1 MKKMFREEGEIQ
13 TILDEMGFQIGEVVE
28 TIVTTRGVGGEPN
41 AAPMGILRTGPRVV
55 EVKPFLNTTTYAN
68 LKDTGRGVANITY
81 DVKLFLES
89 AFKESGVKPEWFEED
104 EDPPR
109 LRDADA
115 ILSFSVLEE
124 TAASE
129 RGARFLCRIKWIR
142 VFNPFPRVFSR
153 GFAAVVEA
161 IIHATRIEAF
171 IGEGRGDEVEEWLHR
186 FDACREIVERVS
198 PEGSPNRLVI
208 RALEEKM
215 RTWK

>member
-1 MKKMFREEGEIQ
+1 MFRENGEVQ
-13 TILDEMGFQIGEVVE
+13 TILDGMGFQIGEVVE

-41 AAPMGILRTGPRVV
+41 AAPMGVLRTGPRTV
-55 EVKPFLNTTTYAN
+55 EVKPFLDTTTYAN
-68 LKDTGRGVANITY
+68 LRGTGRSVANITY

-89 AFKESGVKPEWFEED
+89 TFKESGVKPEWFEEN

-129 RGARFLCRIKWIR
+129 RRACFLCQIEWVRLL
-142 VFNPFPRVFSR
+142 NPFPRVFSR
-153 GFAAVVEA
+153 GFAAAVEA

-171 IGEGRGDEVEEWLHR
+171 IKEGRGDEVEERLR
-186 FDACREIVERVS
+186 MFDACREIVERVS
-198 PEGSPNRLVI
+198 PEGSPNRQVI

-215 RTWK
+215 RTWR